1 MKIIVL
7 GAGLLGSSSAYF
19 LSKLGHEVVV
29 LERQPGPGIETSFA
43 NAGMLTPSQAAPWN
57 QPGMLRNLLR
67 WIGREDAPVLVRS
80 GAVFSLLGWGSRF
93 ILNSSVQRFRRN
105 LQKNATITRYSLELL
120 QAFRER
126 HAVNYDATARG
137 TLKFFVNQRDFD
149 HEAGF
154 NDMYR
159 EAGIDFRLLDGKSAV
174 QVEPALADISA
185 RIIAAIHYPRDESGD
200 AHLFCKALAQQA
212 ITSGAEFQYG
222 VNISGFERCG
232 DRITGVTTDHVSYAA
247 DAYVLAAG
255 SYSPLL
261 ASSAGLRLPIRP
273 VKGYSLTFNLDGWD
287 KGPCMP
293 LVDESAHT
301 AITPLGSRLRVAGT
315 AEFSGYNTE
324 LRSGRIENMA
334 RILRNTC
341 PGFVPFMDLES
352 ALPWAGLRPY
362 SCDGVPLLGPTPLAN
377 LFLNT
382 GHGHL
387 GWSMSMGSGKLVAD
401 LISGTTT
408 DINLLPYHLARF
420 H

>member
-1 MKIIVL
+1 MKIIII

-29 LERQPGPGIETSFA
+29 LERQSGPGIETSFA

-57 QPGMLRNLLR
+57 QPGLLRNLLR
-67 WIGREDAPVLVRS
+67 WVGREDSPILVRS

-93 ILNSSVQRFRRN
+93 ILNSSLARFRQN
-105 LQKNATITRYSLELL
+105 LQKNAGLARYSLGIL

-126 HAVNYDATARG
+126 HAVHYDATTRG
-137 TLKFFVNQRDFD
+137 TLKFFVSRRDFD

-154 NDMYR
+154 NDLYR
-159 EAGIDFRLLDGKSAV
+159 EAGIDFRLLDSKTV
-174 QVEPALADISA
+174 LQVEPALADISP
-185 RIIAAIHYPRDESGD
+185 RIVAAIHYPHDESGD
-200 AHLFCKALAQQA
+200 AHLFCNALAEQA
-212 ITSGAEFQYG
+212 VNAGARFRYG
-222 VNISGFERCG
+222 VNIRGFVRSGQ
-232 DRITGVTTDHVSYAA
+232 RISAVVTEQGEQQAE
-247 DAYVLAAG
+247 AYVLAAG

-261 ASSAGLRLPIRP
+261 SASVGLRLPIRP

-287 KGPCMP
+287 KGPTMP

-315 AEFSGYNTE
+315 AEFNGYNTE
-324 LRSGRIENMA
+324 LAPGRIENMA
-334 RILRNTC
+334 RILRATC
-341 PGFVPFMDLES
+341 PGFIPHMDLE
-352 ALPWAGLRPY
+352 AAIPWAGLRPY

-377 LFLNT
+377 LYLNT

-401 LISGTTT
+401 FINGTGT
-408 DINLLPYHLARF
+408 DINLSPYQLARF
-420 H
+420 L

>member
-1 MKIIVL
+1 MKIFVI

-57 QPGMLRNLLR
+57 QPGLLRNLLR
-67 WIGREDAPVLVRS
+67 WIGREDSPILVRS

-93 ILNSSVQRFRRN
+93 MLNSSLARFRQN
-105 LQKNATITRYSLELL
+105 LQKNADLARYSLGIL

-126 HAVNYDATARG
+126 YAVQYDATTRG
-137 TLKFFVNQRDFD
+137 TLKFFVNRRDFD

-154 NDMYR
+154 NDLYR
-159 EAGIDFRLLDGKSAV
+159 EAGIDFRLLDSKTV
-174 QVEPALADISA
+174 LQVEPALADISA
-185 RIIAAIHYPRDESGD
+185 RIVAAIHYPNDESGD
-200 AHLFCKALAQQA
+200 AHLFCKALAEQA
-212 ITSGAEFQYG
+212 ANAGAEFRYG
-222 VNISGFERCG
+222 IKIRGFERSG
-232 DRITGVTTDHVSYAA
+232 NKISAVVTDQGTYPA

-261 ASSAGLRLPIRP
+261 AASVGLRLPIRP

-315 AEFSGYNTE
+315 AEFNGYNTE
-324 LRSGRIENMA
+324 LCPGRLENMA
-334 RILRNTC
+334 RILRTTC
-341 PGFVPFMDLES
+341 PGFIPHMDLES
-352 ALPWAGLRPY
+352 AIPWAGLRPY
-362 SCDGVPLLGPTPLAN
+362 SCDGVPLLGPTPLDN
-377 LFLNT
+377 LYLNT

-401 LISGTTT
+401 FINGTGT
-408 DINLLPYHLARF
+408 DISLSPFQLTRF
-420 H
+420 R